1 MFQGTK
7 WKKKGSFEI
16 ALAEKKWNL
25 NFKYKWVM
33 RRIVFYYHFKCLTFW
48 ICLTRIIFNFSFFHF
63 IYSATL
69 FLKEKPSIAMFSI
82 YVFLCLF
89 IYFFMCHY
97 SHMNRLE
104 QYCIFVANMI
114 PSSQYD
120 AFDPIVFSDN
130 FFWKVYKLIK
140 NFTPFLSWSFLFF
153 VKYVPMLVTTTKK
166 KDFSEFC

>member
-1 MFQGTK
+1 
-7 WKKKGSFEI
+7 
-16 ALAEKKWNL
+16 
-25 NFKYKWVM
+25 M

-140 NFTPFLSWSFLFF
+140 NFTPFLSWSFLLFCKICTNAGYNHKKEGFF
-153 VKYVPMLVTTTKK
+153 RILLNPARAFQEGIYI
-166 KDFSEFC
+166 